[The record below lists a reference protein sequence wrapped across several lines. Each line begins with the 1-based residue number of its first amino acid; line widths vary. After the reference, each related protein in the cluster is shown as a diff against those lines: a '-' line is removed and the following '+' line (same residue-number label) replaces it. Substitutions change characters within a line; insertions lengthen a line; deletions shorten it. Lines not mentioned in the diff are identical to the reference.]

1 MLPDLVRNGTMKR
14 SDSNKNYWY
23 TPKPSPKGPRSIHT
37 SYLALI
43 KTGSNFISC
52 SDKERSRCIAFESN
66 FPFYLYISRF
76 IFRLSHTE
84 RRRDS
89 ERFAFIRW
97 GEVQAKYLSLTIK
110 SSYSCRNSSIFFIQL
125 CVCYAI

>member
-14 SDSNKNYWY
+14 SAKIR
-23 TPKPSPKGPRSIHT
+23 TIGIHQNLVQKVHDRYT

-110 SSYSCRNSSIFFIQL
+110 SSNSCRKSSIFFIQL